1 MQNDVIQN
9 PLFDHSS
16 IEGDDLFEN
25 FFNLPLVGSAI
36 TSRQKGWIA
45 VNDRTC
51 EILGYDREELFKKT
65 WADITYP
72 DDLQADVELFQK
84 MLAGE
89 INGYSLEK
97 RFVRPDGT
105 IVWTILSG
113 GRSCKAGPGSEY
125 FYVQILDITQRKKAE
140 IELINA
146 RNQAEAARISLE
158 IAHRKLGE
166 YAKQQ
171 IELTRLE
178 EREQLLQ
185 DMHDGF
191 GSQLAALRISAQR
204 GTIKPSEFER
214 ALTELYADLHL
225 IVDTLSY
232 KYASLSDALLDMR
245 HRLMRHYSS
254 HLAHLNW
261 TIKLEGVPTLP
272 SRSVLHILRIIQE
285 ALNNA
290 LRHAQ
295 ASEISIKAYYA
306 PDASLLS
313 VIVSDNGIGF
323 LADQSYG
330 RGLVNMKQRAREI
343 GASLSITRDS
353 PSGTKA
359 ELSLAFK
366 EKPPEEAV

>member
-1 MQNDVIQN
+1 MSHDVIPN
-9 PLFDHSS
+9 LFDHTS
-16 IEGDDLFEN
+16 IRRDDLFEN

-36 TSRQKGWIA
+36 TSREKGWIA

-51 EILGYDREELFKKT
+51 EILGYDRSELFNKT

-84 MLAGE
+84 MLSGE

-97 RFVRPDGT
+97 RFVRPDGS

-113 GRSCKAGPGSEY
+113 GRSCKSGIESEY
-125 FYVQILDITQRKKAE
+125 FYVQILDITTRKKAE
-140 IELINA
+140 IEIINA
-146 RNQAEAARISLE
+146 RNDAEAARISLE
-158 IAHRKLGE
+158 IAHRKLTE
-166 YAKQQ
+166 YSKHQ
-171 IELTRLE
+171 IEMTRLE

-232 KYASLSDALLDMR
+232 KYGSLYDALSDMR
-245 HRLMRHYSS
+245 YRLMRHYSS
-254 HLAHLNW
+254 HLARLNW
-261 TIKLEGVPTLP
+261 DITLQGVPTLP

-295 ASEISIKAYYA
+295 ASQILIKVDYNS
-306 PDASLLS
+306 DASLLS
-313 VIVSDNGIGF
+313 VTVSDDGIGF
-323 LADQSYG
+323 LGEQAYG
-330 RGLVNMKQRAREI
+330 RGLINMKQRAREI
-343 GASLSITRDS
+343 GAALVIEQSK
-353 PSGTKA
+353 PSGVNV
-359 ELSLAFK
+359 AFTLNFLK
-366 EKPPEEAV
+366 ISSENLI